1 MLIHY
6 IYNILRITSD
16 YCIWWDFHGL
26 SIAML
31 VQVWFQ
37 RLPTEDGLKLA
48 PTMDQPSY
56 SEAEELVMEHSA
68 IQTTMDQLGF

>member
-1 MLIHY
+1 
-6 IYNILRITSD
+6 
-16 YCIWWDFHGL
+16 
-26 SIAML
+26 ML

-56 SEAEELVMEHSA
+56 SEAEELVMEHPA